1 MPRVRARA
9 RDGIGR
15 RSGRGPWPD
24 RRRLRKPS
32 RGRAGTDRHG
42 RYFDVVRLAVGDVVV
57 YSSYGAGRVAAR
69 GKTVVLGVEQEI
81 VVLEFAGGL
90 SVTLPMQRARE
101 QLRPL
106 VSEADVR
113 RVQET
118 LREDGALS
126 ADVWVKRL
134 KQVQAKLRGGDP
146 LELAEVV
153 RDGARRERM
162 LSGKGSKSQLSRGE
176 RELYLKSRQ
185 LLSREIG
192 LARGLEPAE
201 ADAWI
206 DEQLTPIA
214 S

>member
-1 MPRVRARA
+1 M
-9 RDGIGR
+9 
-15 RSGRGPWPD
+15 
-24 RRRLRKPS
+24 
-32 RGRAGTDRHG
+32 
-42 RYFDVVRLAVGDVVV
+42 
-57 YSSYGAGRVAAR
+57 
-69 GKTVVLGVEQEI
+69 
-81 VVLEFAGGL
+81 
-90 SVTLPMQRARE
+90 
-101 QLRPL
+101 
-106 VSEADVR
+106 
-113 RVQET
+113 
-118 LREDGALS
+118 
-126 ADVWVKRL
+126 
-134 KQVQAKLRGGDP
+134 
-146 LELAEVV
+146 

>member
-1 MPRVRARA
+1 
-9 RDGIGR
+9 
-15 RSGRGPWPD
+15 
-24 RRRLRKPS
+24 
-32 RGRAGTDRHG
+32 
-42 RYFDVVRLAVGDVVV
+42 
-57 YSSYGAGRVAAR
+57 
-69 GKTVVLGVEQEI
+69 
-81 VVLEFAGGL
+81 
-90 SVTLPMQRARE
+90 MQRARE

-192 LARGLEPAE
+192 LARGLEPRRTGNQDAKVLDVGSSGARSLAAGREE
-201 ADAWI
+201 AHEARDRTAQH
-206 DEQLTPIA
+206 DGLRGGP
-214 S
+214 